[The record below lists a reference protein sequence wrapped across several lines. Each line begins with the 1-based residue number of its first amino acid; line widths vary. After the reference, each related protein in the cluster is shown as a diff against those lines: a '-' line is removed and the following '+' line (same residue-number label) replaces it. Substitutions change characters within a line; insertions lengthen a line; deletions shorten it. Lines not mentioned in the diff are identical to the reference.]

1 MFTPGA
7 LFSINRGASVELNG
21 ASSFN
26 INSPTG
32 TTESAG
38 SNLTTSLGLF
48 VDYLAVGSGVILE
61 CSLGSESLVARLN
74 SGLPGSPCRS
84 DGRKME
90 GIRLRL
96 RPELMT
102 VFTTVYPI
110 VTPVL
115 VAGIHEPRT
124 VALAT
129 KNLSLQS
136 QGFRSPRLD
145 GKRGAAIE
153 VSTET

>member
-1 MFTPGA
+1 MFA
-7 LFSINRGASVELNG
+7 FDSSFSINRGASVELNG
-21 ASSFN
+21 ASIIN
-26 INSPTG
+26 INSQTG
-32 TTESAG
+32 TAESAG
-38 SNLTTSLGLF
+38 SNLATSRGFF

-61 CSLGSESLVARLN
+61 CSLGSESSVARSD

-90 GIRLRL
+90 GIMLRL

-102 VFTTVYPI
+102 VFTTVYLI

-115 VAGIHEPRT
+115 VAGIHEPWT

-129 KNLSLQS
+129 KNLTLQS
-136 QGFRSPRLD
+136 QGFR
-145 GKRGAAIE
+145 
-153 VSTET
+153 

>member
-38 SNLTTSLGLF
+38 SNLTTSLGFF

-74 SGLPGSPCRS
+74 SGLPGCPCRS

-90 GIRLRL
+90 GIMLRL

-102 VFTTVYPI
+102 VFTTAYLI

-115 VAGIHEPRT
+115 VAWIHE
-124 VALAT
+124 
-129 KNLSLQS
+129 S
-136 QGFRSPRLD
+136 LD
-145 GKRGAAIE
+145 GDAGDKEFKPSVAGLPVAP
-153 VSTET
+153 S